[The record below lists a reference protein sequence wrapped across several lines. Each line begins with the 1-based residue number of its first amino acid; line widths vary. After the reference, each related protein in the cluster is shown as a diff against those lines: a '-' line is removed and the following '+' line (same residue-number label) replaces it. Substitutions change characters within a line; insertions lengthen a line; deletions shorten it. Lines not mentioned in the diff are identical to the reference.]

1 MLSLKVVTLAVV
13 IAISANIIPI
23 NAISEF
29 PVLAQTPNE
38 PKAEAD
44 RLLEQ
49 GIQQGKTQQF
59 QEALQSDQQ
68 ALEIYR
74 EIGDR

>member
-23 NAISEF
+23 NALSEF

-44 RLLEQ
+44 RLL
-49 GIQQGKTQQF
+49 
-59 QEALQSDQQ
+59 
-68 ALEIYR
+68 
-74 EIGDR
+74 